1 MSKHAIM
8 ADLGAIG
15 AILGSLAGYLPPMA
29 ALIGILWYA
38 LQIWE
43 SDTVQHLRSRRPGRW
58 VDRAAE
64 QIEQSKDHSR
74 VLDLSKDS

>member
-1 MSKHAIM
+1 MDRHAIM
-8 ADLGAIG
+8 ADVGAIG

-38 LQIWE
+38 IQIWE
-43 SDTVQHLRSRRPGRW
+43 SDTVQRLRSRRW

-64 QIEQSKDHSR
+64 QIEQSQDHPR

>member
-1 MSKHAIM
+1 M
-8 ADLGAIG
+8 ADVGAVG
-15 AILGSLAGYLPPMA
+15 AILGSLAGYLPPLA
-29 ALIGILWYA
+29 ALIAILWYA
-38 LQIWE
+38 IQIWE
-43 SDTVQHLRSRRPGRW
+43 SDTVQHLRSRRR

>member
-1 MSKHAIM
+1 M
-8 ADLGAIG
+8 ADLSAIG

-38 LQIWE
+38 IQIWE

-58 VDRAAE
+58 TSTAE

-74 VLDLSKDS
+74 VLDLSKDG